1 MHSTDQAAQRLGTIA
16 AEVFA
21 SELEEARRAGAI
33 GYMTRGMAQATMPHS
48 NPNSS
53 SFERSNGLLTLS
65 IFAPASV
72 GIPYGSIPRLLLAW
86 VTTEAVRRRDRHLV
100 LGDTLSGFMR
110 QLDLAPTGGRWG
122 TIPRLRDQM
131 RRLFS
136 SAISVR
142 YADPRF
148 EALRTTAVA
157 DEAVLWWDPKQPD
170 QAALWQSTVTLSE
183 PFYRAAVERPI
194 PIDMSALKA
203 LKRSPLALDLYVWL
217 TYRNSY
223 LRKPTTVP
231 WEALHGQLGADY
243 RNLRDFRPE
252 VRRAL
257 CSVTAVYPR
266 ARVDCTPAGLRLAPA
281 PTHVRV
287 RS

>member
-33 GYMTRGMAQATMPHS
+33 GYMTRVMAQATMPHS
-48 NPNSS
+48 NPNSP

-148 EALRTTAVA
+148 EALRTTTVA

-194 PIDMSALKA
+194 PVVATTRSRMAPLSALDA
-203 LKRSPLALDLYVWL
+203 VRYWL
-217 TYRNSY
+217 PS
-223 LRKPTTVP
+223 L
-231 WEALHGQLGADY
+231 
-243 RNLRDFRPE
+243 F
-252 VRRAL
+252 
-257 CSVTAVYPR
+257 VT
-266 ARVDCTPAGLRLAPA
+266 CRLAAISILPSTTGKPA
-281 PTHVRV
+281 LPGST
-287 RS
+287 RSKR